1 MLKMS
6 KMKRTLEHE
15 EKSVGSASSL
25 NTQLSENDFVSLS
38 GLDVYIR
45 LKDNLF
51 TYSQSLTYLKLFS
64 FKLT

>member
-1 MLKMS
+1 MS

-51 TYSQSLTYLKLFS
+51 TYSHSLTYLKLFS